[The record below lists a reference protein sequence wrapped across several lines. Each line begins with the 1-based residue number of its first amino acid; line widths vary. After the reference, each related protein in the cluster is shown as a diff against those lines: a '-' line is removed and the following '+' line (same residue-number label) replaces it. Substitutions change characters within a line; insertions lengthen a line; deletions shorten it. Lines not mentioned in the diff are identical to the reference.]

1 MTLCIEFILYSFL
14 FYIFLSYLLLCF
26 RAQGVYSILSY
37 TPSYTAVQWK
47 SYLCYII
54 QTGYWKIYLLFSMFA
69 MSWQGWWL
77 ITNTLSSIGA
87 ILKITASDSLLV
99 WSSLDTIL
107 SLLFNHKTTT
117 KTTLLQFFYI
127 LCDGMIWV

>member
-1 MTLCIEFILYSFL
+1 MHRVHIIFFPFSFL
-14 FYIFLSYLLLCF
+14 IYSYLICCCF

-117 KTTLLQFFYI
+117 KTTLLQFFLYF
-127 LCDGMIWV
+127 M